1 MFCVQNWFTLIAQGL
16 AKVCKMPTQWIM
28 PMGIP
33 VIQPYL
39 KENTEKKFTMNYS
52 IDELMKLKL
61 VCSTL
66 MTDMLILKNDLMVWN
81 LFFVTIQWKSKVIL
95 VQQFFICHEMTIL
108 ILITSTYFYNFDK
121 IPSILFCRVDSKKQ
135 RNGFPPNYI
144 HSIDASH
151 MMLTSLEMNRYYFKM
166 SFTSNHFIYE

>member
-39 KENTEKKFTMNYS
+39 KESTEKKFTMNYS

-66 MTDMLILKNDLMVWN
+66 MNDMLILKNDLMVWN

-108 ILITSTYFYNFDK
+108 ILMYVPVHTFTISIRFLQFYFVELIVKSNEMDSLQTTF
-121 IPSILFCRVDSKKQ
+121 IP
-135 RNGFPPNYI
+135 
-144 HSIDASH
+144 
-151 MMLTSLEMNRYYFKM
+151 
-166 SFTSNHFIYE
+166 

>member
-1 MFCVQNWFTLIAQGL
+1 MDHAYGD
-16 AKVCKMPTQWIM
+16 P
-28 PMGIP
+28 
-33 VIQPYL
+33 
-39 KENTEKKFTMNYS
+39 S
-52 IDELMKLKL
+52 H
-61 VCSTL
+61 STL
-66 MTDMLILKNDLMVWN
+66 LEGEHWKKIYHELQYWWANETQVSMQHTYEWYVDIKNDLMVWN

-151 MMLTSLEMNRYYFKM
+151 MMLTSLEMNRYYFLKILKNV
-166 SFTSNHFIYE
+166 FY